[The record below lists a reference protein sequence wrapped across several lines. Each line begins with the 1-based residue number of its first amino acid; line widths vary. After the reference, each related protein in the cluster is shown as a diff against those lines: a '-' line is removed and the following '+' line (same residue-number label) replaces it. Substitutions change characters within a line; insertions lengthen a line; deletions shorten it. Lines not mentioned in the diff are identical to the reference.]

1 MTRPGKLFD
10 PQRVFCDV
18 CFKRVA
24 KSDALIVEERDA
36 VVHFC
41 GAECYRKWHARRA
54 ASPATSEP
62 QESTGRSPSRDDRMK
77 KLGHRHPE
85 RSG

>member
-10 PQRVFCDV
+10 PQKVFCDV
-18 CFKRVA
+18 CFKRVP

-41 GAECYRKWHARRA
+41 GAECYQRWHARRSGGTA
-54 ASPATSEP
+54 QPEP
-62 QESTGRSPSRDDRMK
+62 QEGTGRSSSRDDRLK
-77 KLGHRHPE
+77 KADHRHP
-85 RSG
+85 RGT

>member
-10 PQRVFCDV
+10 PQKVFCDV
-18 CFKRVA
+18 CFKRVP

-54 ASPATSEP
+54 AQPATNEP
-62 QESTGRSPSRDDRMK
+62 QEGAGRSSSRDDRLK
-77 KLGHRHPE
+77 KHEQRHRE
-85 RSG
+85 RPA